1 MGLFATSNNRTFKKV
16 LEWPLQIFVKAPR
29 SNGIERGDGIEAIQ
43 IGHAVSSF
51 PNKIYPKTKALT
63 NT

>member
-1 MGLFATSNNRTFKKV
+1 VG
-16 LEWPLQIFVKAPR
+16 EWPLLTLVRAPR
-29 SNGIERGDGIEAIQ
+29 PKGIEWNDGIDALL

-51 PNKIYPKTKALT
+51 PNKIYPKTKVLT